1 VGNPKYVPIPVAQ
14 VKDWVGNW
22 GTIVNFGDFN
32 IGGAITQKQGDT
44 ININFSDSG
53 AAGGPVANPK
63 EFKLTFPPL
72 TINTDIDIAK
82 SKFKF
87 EESLV
92 VTNTIFIEADE
103 VTLTLMAVVPG
114 QTDVGNSPPKIIQYH
129 RQLHGSANFGVTKNL
144 VPQVSTGA
152 PR

>member
-1 VGNPKYVPIPVAQ
+1 MGNPKYVPIPVAQ

-32 IGGAITQKQGDT
+32 IGGSITQKQGDT
-44 ININFSDSG
+44 IHINFSDSG
-53 AAGGPVANPK
+53 QAGGPAPNPK

-72 TINTDIDIAK
+72 TINTDIDTST
-82 SKFKF
+82 SKIKF
-87 EESLV
+87 AESLV
-92 VTNTIFIEADE
+92 VTNTIFLDADE
-103 VTLTLMAVVPG
+103 VTLTLMALVPG
-114 QTDVGNSPPKIIQYH
+114 QTNIGNAAPKIIQYH

-144 VPQVSTGA
+144 VPQVPTGA